1 ARKALARQLVA
12 NDMTKLVETYDLD
25 RYNSNATVAENV
37 LFGTPIGPAFD
48 FGSLAENTYVL
59 YVLDKVGLTDDLIEI
74 GRQVA
79 AMMTEMFADLPAEHE
94 FFEQFS
100 FISANDLPTFA
111 AILSAIDSG
120 GSGMPRDEQRQKLLS
135 LPFK

>member
-1 ARKALARQLVA
+1 MGHIYVCGLRGRLDPAFYPQVAERVIEARKKLARQLVA
-12 NDMTKLVETYDLD
+12 HDITKLVETYDLD

-59 YVLDKVGLTDDLIEI
+59 SALDKLGLTDDLVEA

-79 AMMTEMFADLPAEHE
+79 EMVAQMFAA
-94 FFEQFS
+94 
-100 FISANDLPTFA
+100 
-111 AILSAIDSG
+111 
-120 GSGMPRDEQRQKLLS
+120 
-135 LPFK
+135 